1 MRVILSRTYRFPVLV
16 VLIVGISVSACD
28 TFVEDVDLPINTIDD
43 EQLNTEEQVP
53 FLIQGVQSR
62 FSTTYDRIAVL
73 SGGLSDELVFDRR
86 AGTATFPS
94 FEEIESGHV
103 SFANF
108 SNDFVYNAVGELRFL
123 SDNLL
128 ARLEKITFADA
139 DLKNQAAFIGNFYG
153 GLARYF
159 LATYYGISP
168 TEGGGVISE
177 DPDNP
182 APFTPSSEMYGLAI
196 EKLNTALA
204 LADGYHTRVIYTVIA
219 RIELFRGNYSES
231 QAAAQ
236 LGLMMGDEP
245 FVSLHTRDNNNFWWD
260 EAGNGRLQWVVDA
273 RFNQYVEDDPS
284 EAARIPLIPT
294 EGADG
299 TIFYQQNLYPD
310 AETPFPFATW
320 QENEL
325 ILAEVAVRNSD
336 IPGARS
342 RLDDIRASHGLGGLG
357 PISLNT
363 IISERERELFTMGMR
378 LVDQRRFD
386 LWHLDAG
393 TWQYLPLTQNERNQN
408 PNF

>member
-1 MRVILSRTYRFPVLV
+1 MLALGVSA
-16 VLIVGISVSACD
+16 SACD
-28 TFVEDVDLPINTIDD
+28 TFVEDVDLPIDTIDD
-43 EQLNTEEQVP
+43 SQLNTEKQVP

-62 FSTTYDRIAVL
+62 FSTAYDQIAVL
-73 SGGLSDELVFDRR
+73 AGGLSDELVFDRR
-86 AGTATFPS
+86 AGTATFPA

-103 SFANF
+103 SFANN
-108 SNDFVYNAVGELRFL
+108 SNDFVYNDVGELRFL
-123 SDNLL
+123 ADNLL
-128 ARLEKITFADA
+128 ARLEKISFSDP

-177 DPDNP
+177 DRNNP
-182 APFTPSSEMYGLAI
+182 APFTPSFEMYDLAI
-196 EKLNTALA
+196 DKLKSALA
-204 LADGYHTRVIYTVIA
+204 LADDYHTRVINTVIA
-219 RIELFRGNYSES
+219 RIELFRGNYIEA
-231 QAAAQ
+231 QASAQ
-236 LGLMMGDEP
+236 LGLVTGDNP
-245 FVSLHTRDNNNFWWD
+245 FVSLHSRDNPNFWWD

-273 RFNQYVEDDPS
+273 RFNRYVEDDPS
-284 EAARIPLIPT
+284 EATRIPLLAT

-299 TIFYQQNLYPD
+299 EIFYQQNVYPD

-325 ILAEVAVRNSD
+325 ILAEVAFRNSD
-336 IPGARS
+336 IPLTRN
-342 RLDDIRASHGLGGLG
+342 RLEEVRESHGLGGLG
-357 PISLNT
+357 PISMDTVL
-363 IISERERELFTMGMR
+363 SEREKELFTMGMR

-386 LWHLDAG
+386 IWHLDAG